1 MEVGRE
7 MGTFETETRFG
18 NESYYA
24 AGKHGVSDVF
34 LWGGGAQIG
43 TADVF
48 VCMDTSNKMPQT
60 VGFKN

>member
-1 MEVGRE
+1 MCGLLLTSHFNATMSKFIPTVVAVVTIAPPG
-7 MGTFETETRFG
+7 
-18 NESYYA
+18 
-24 AGKHGVSDVF
+24 VF